1 MEEYSMAEVR
11 LFYEKIICEEMNDQA
26 NFIEG
31 VVAGI
36 SGAFGG
42 YDELKPMLKQM
53 RLND

>member
-11 LFYEKIICEEMNDQA
+11 LFYEKVVYEELNKQA

-31 VVAGI
+31 VVTGI

-53 RLND
+53 RQF